1 MNQPTTIREALKEG
15 ASQLHSAPNAGR
27 DAELL
32 LMRALGKE
40 RAWLLTH
47 PEDPIAPSQLA
58 QYKTWINRRQKQEPI
73 QYILGEQEFYGLV
86 FHVTRDVLIPRP
98 ETEHLVEAALERL
111 PGNTPLRI
119 ADIGTGSGA
128 IAIALAH
135 KLPQAKITA
144 LDISKAALAVA
155 KENAARHNVAER
167 IDFRES
173 DLLEAAQG
181 EMFDAIVSNPPY
193 VATTEELEAQVRDYE
208 PKTAL
213 YAGET
218 GLDIYRRLIPQ
229 AKAALK
235 PEGWLLMEIGHGQ
248 SKALAE
254 LLHGW
259 ANPEFV
265 DDLQGIPRV
274 AIARRSA

>member
-1 MNQPTTIREALKEG
+1 MNQRTTTREALKQG
-15 ASQLHSAPNAGR
+15 ASQLHSAPNASR

-32 LMRALGKE
+32 LMRTLGKD

-47 PEDPIAPSQLA
+47 PDAPIAPSHLA
-58 QYKTWINRRQKQEPI
+58 QYKTWINRRQKHEPI
-73 QYILGEQEFYGLV
+73 QYILGEQEFYGLT
-86 FHVTRDVLIPRP
+86 FHVTSDVLIPRP

-119 ADIGTGSGA
+119 ADIGTGSGI

-155 KENAARHNVAER
+155 KENAARHNLTDR
-167 IDFRES
+167 IDFRQS
-173 DLLEAAQG
+173 DLLEAAPG

-274 AIARRSA
+274 ASARRSA

>member
-193 VATTEELEAQVRDYE
+193 VATTEELEPQVREYE
-208 PKTAL
+208 PQTAL

>member
-1 MNQPTTIREALKEG
+1 MNQRTTAREALKHG
-15 ASQLHSAPNAGR
+15 AAHLQPSPTATR

-32 LMRALGKE
+32 LMRTLGKD

-47 PEDPIAPSQLA
+47 PHDPIAPNQLA
-58 QYKTWINRRQKQEPI
+58 QYKNWINLRQKQEPI

-98 ETEHLVEAALERL
+98 ETEHLVEAALQRL
-111 PGNTPLRI
+111 PTNTPLRI

-144 LDISKAALAVA
+144 LDISAKALAVA

-167 IDFRES
+167 IDFRQS
-173 DLLEAAQG
+173 DLLEAAPG
-181 EMFDAIVSNPPY
+181 EFFDAIVSNPPY
-193 VATTEELEAQVRDYE
+193 VATTEELEQQVRDYE
-208 PKTAL
+208 PAAAL

-229 AKAALK
+229 AKTALK
-235 PEGWLLMEIGHGQ
+235 PNGWLLMEIGHSQ

-254 LLHGW
+254 LLQDW
-259 ANPEFV
+259 SDVEFI

-274 AIARRSA
+274 ACARHA